1 LAGTRV
7 IDIRAVIL
15 HVVAH
20 VIRPLQLL
28 VGATGVVG
36 DHSTSTLHVVV
47 AVILACWVSL
57 LVRHQVALEGE
68 FQTALA
74 LDWLSTQFLMISNV
88 HLHRNP

>member
-1 LAGTRV
+1 V
-7 IDIRAVIL
+7 VDVRAVIL

-20 VIRPLQLL
+20 V
-28 VGATGVVG
+28 VGGGTGVVG
-36 DHSTSTLHVVV
+36 NHSTSTLHVVV

-68 FQTALA
+68 FQTTLA
-74 LDWLSTQFLMISNV
+74 LDWLSTQFLVISNI

>member
-1 LAGTRV
+1 V

-15 HVVAH
+15 HIVVAH
-20 VIRPLQLL
+20 IVRPLQLL
-28 VGATGVVG
+28 VVGGVTRVVG
-36 DHSTSTLHVVV
+36 DRSTSTLHVVV

-74 LDWLSTQFLMISNV
+74 LDWLSTQFLVISNI

>member
-1 LAGTRV
+1 V
-7 IDIRAVIL
+7 FDIRAVIL

-20 VIRPLQLL
+20 VVRPLQLL
-28 VGATGVVG
+28 VFVGATGVVG
-36 DHSTSTLHVVV
+36 DHSTRTLHVVV

-74 LDWLSTQFLMISNV
+74 LDWLSTQFLVIANI

>member
-1 LAGTRV
+1 V

-15 HVVAH
+15 QVVAH
-20 VIRPLQLL
+20 IVRPLQLL
-28 VGATGVVG
+28 VVGGATRVVG
-36 DHSTSTLHVVV
+36 DRSTSTLHVV

-74 LDWLSTQFLMISNV
+74 LDWLSTQFLVISNI

>member
-1 LAGTRV
+1 V
-7 IDIRAVIL
+7 IDVRAVIL

-20 VIRPLQLL
+20 VVRPLQLL
-28 VGATGVVG
+28 VVGGATGVVG

-74 LDWLSTQFLMISNV
+74 LDWLSTQFLVISNI